1 MNTATVFVVDDDP
14 GMRRA
19 LTRLFESA
27 GRRVE
32 AFESARAFLE
42 RPPNR
47 GGGVGCLVLDLQ
59 MPDMSGPELQG
70 LMAEKGIA
78 LPVVFLTGH
87 GDVPSS
93 VAAMKKGAV
102 DFLLKPVED
111 EVLLRAVESAL
122 ARHAAGSERQALRQA
137 IRERLARLSP
147 RQREVMRHV
156 IQGRL
161 NKQIAADL
169 NISLKTVKTHR
180 GRVMATMEYSSVAE
194 LVRACELA
202 GIEPGVDQGL
212 IGGRPGPQ

>member
-1 MNTATVFVVDDDP
+1 
-14 GMRRA
+14 
-19 LTRLFESA
+19 
-27 GRRVE
+27 
-32 AFESARAFLE
+32 
-42 RPPNR
+42 
-47 GGGVGCLVLDLQ
+47 
-59 MPDMSGPELQG
+59 
-70 LMAEKGIA
+70 
-78 LPVVFLTGH
+78 VFLTGH

-93 VAAMKKGAV
+93 VEAMKKGAV

-111 EVLLRAVESAL
+111 EILLQAVKGAL
-122 ARHAAGSERQALRQA
+122 ARHAAGSERQALRLT
-137 IRERLARLSP
+137 ILERLARLSP

-202 GIEPGVDQGL
+202 GIEHGVDQGL
-212 IGGRPGPQ
+212 IGGRAGPQ

>member
-42 RPPNR
+42 RPPHR
-47 GGGVGCLVLDLQ
+47 GVGCLVLDLQ

-78 LPVVFLTGH
+78 VPVVFLTGH

-93 VAAMKKGAV
+93 VEAMKKGAV

-137 IRERLARLSP
+137 ILERLARLSP

-180 GRVMATMEYSSVAE
+180 GRVMATMEYGSVAE

-212 IGGRPGPQ
+212 IGGGPGPQ